1 MIKIRKIRKTK
12 NGLKYEVGDVIKFNG
27 NTKFLGQY
35 EIIRIELNNLL
46 LGETLYWIKIK
57 GSEHFFRE
65 SNPSVELVSKKE
77 PI

>member
-1 MIKIRKIRKTK
+1 MIKIRKTRKTK

-27 NTKFLGQY
+27 NTTFLGSY
-35 EIIRIELNNLL
+35 EIIRIELNNLV

-65 SNPSVELVSKKE
+65 SYPFIELVSRKQ
-77 PI
+77 I